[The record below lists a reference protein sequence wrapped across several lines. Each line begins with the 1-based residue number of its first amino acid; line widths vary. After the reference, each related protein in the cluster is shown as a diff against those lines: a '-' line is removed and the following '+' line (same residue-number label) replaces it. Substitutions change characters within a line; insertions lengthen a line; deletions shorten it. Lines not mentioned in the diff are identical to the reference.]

1 VLQPPLVRL
10 RGGESVH
17 VLILG
22 AAGMIG
28 RKLTARLAAD
38 GNVGGRAVERLTLAD
53 VVPPPQ
59 PASAG
64 SQVEQLATDLAA
76 PGEAERMVEG
86 RPDVIFHLAAVVSGE
101 AEANFDLGYQVNL
114 DGTRSLLEAVRA
126 AHTVD
131 GYLPRLVFTSSIA
144 VYGAPL
150 PNPIPEDFQ
159 ETPLTSYGTQKAIAE
174 LLLADYTRRGFVDGI
189 GIRLPTICIRPG
201 TPNKAA
207 SGFFSSILREPLV
220 GQEAVLPVPETIRHW
235 FASPRSAV
243 AFLVRAAAL
252 EGHEVGPRRTLSM
265 PGLSATVGEQI
276 EALRRVAGEQ
286 AVRLIRREPDE
297 SIMRIVET
305 WAPALDAT
313 RAMRLGFA
321 AESSFDEIIR
331 VHIEDEL
338 GGSLS
343 RDHEGI

>member
-1 VLQPPLVRL
+1 
-10 RGGESVH
+10 VH

-28 RKLTARLAAD
+28 RKLTARLGAD
-38 GNVGGRAVERLTLAD
+38 EYVGGRAVERLTLAD
-53 VVPPPQ
+53 LVPPQQ
-59 PASAG
+59 PASAHD
-64 SQVEQLATDLAA
+64 QVDLVATDLAA
-76 PGEAERMVEG
+76 PGEAERLVEG
-86 RPDVIFHLAAVVSGE
+86 QPDLIFDLAAVVSGE
-101 AEANFDLGYQVNL
+101 AEADFDLGYRVNL
-114 DGTRSLLEAVRA
+114 DGTRALLEAVRA

-174 LLLADYTRRGFVDGI
+174 LMLADYTRRSFVDGI

-220 GQEAVLPVPETIRHW
+220 GQEAILPVPDTLRHW

-243 AFLVRAAAL
+243 EFLIRAATL
-252 EGHEVGPRRTLSM
+252 DGQQVGPRRTLSM

-313 RAMRLGFA
+313 RAAHLGFA
-321 AESSFDEIIR
+321 AENSFDEIIR

-338 GGSLS
+338 GGSL
-343 RDHEGI
+343 

>member
-1 VLQPPLVRL
+1 
-10 RGGESVH
+10 VH

-38 GNVGGRAVERLTLAD
+38 ENVGGRAVERLTLAD
-53 VVPPPQ
+53 VVAPLQ
-59 PASAG
+59 PATVAG
-64 SQVEQLATDLAA
+64 QVELVATDLAA
-76 PGEAERMVEG
+76 PGQAERLIEG
-86 RPDVIFHLAAVVSGE
+86 RPDLIFHLAAVVSGE
-101 AEANFDLGYQVNL
+101 AEADFEKGYRVNL
-114 DGTRSLLEAVRA
+114 DGTRALFEAVRA
-126 AHTVD
+126 AHTAD
-131 GYLPRLVFTSSIA
+131 GYHPRLVFTSSIA

-150 PNPIPEDFQ
+150 PNPISEDFQ
-159 ETPLTSYGTQKAIAE
+159 QTPLTSYGTQKAIGE

-220 GQEAVLPVPETIRHW
+220 GQEAVLPVPETVRHW
-235 FASPRSAV
+235 HASPRSAV
-243 AFLVRAAAL
+243 EFVIRAATL
-252 EGHEVGPRRTLSM
+252 DGHQLGPRRTLSM
-265 PGLSATVGEQI
+265 PGVSATVGEQI

-297 SIMRIVET
+297 SIMRIVQT
-305 WAPALDAT
+305 WAPAVDAT
-313 RAMRLGFA
+313 RAVSFGFS
-321 AESSFDEIIR
+321 AERSFDEIIR

-338 GGSLS
+338 GGSL
-343 RDHEGI
+343 